1 MKGKT
6 QLPIPAGADKVSD
19 GDIQQAEKGDSVD
32 QILIHSI
39 ESVVIDW
46 SHQIQEVLKKDS
58 SQPLLEG
65 LNPGPLVEVEF
76 WKAKCINLENIYDQL
91 RSPKTQKM
99 AELLEKTQSSYYPA
113 FSELYKETASALEEA
128 ADIDV
133 HLKPLSGHFEGIES
147 TEFDECAELFEPL
160 MHSICLLW
168 SNSRHYCRPARII
181 VLLQELNNVVMRR
194 ASEFLEPLDLF
205 KGEPDESVEKIRTC
219 FNVLNT
225 YEKCYDSHKAKLLSY
240 FKEGGLE
247 AKDWEFSRKMV
258 FARWDKF
265 MERMNMISDL
275 FKTALEMLRLEKV
288 EIGGVKGKALSARVV
303 VIFEEFKVEFDK
315 FSNKKYDPL
324 DPNSDVSS
332 WVGGKNREYVFLS
345 FVKIIK
351 LIVYSN

>member
-1 MKGKT
+1 
-6 QLPIPAGADKVSD
+6 
-19 GDIQQAEKGDSVD
+19 
-32 QILIHSI
+32 
-39 ESVVIDW
+39 
-46 SHQIQEVLKKDS
+46 
-58 SQPLLEG
+58 
-65 LNPGPLVEVEF
+65 
-76 WKAKCINLENIYDQL
+76 
-91 RSPKTQKM
+91 M

-225 YEKCYDSHKAKLLSY
+225 YEKCYDSHKAKLLGY

-324 DPNSDVSS
+324 DPNSDVSN
-332 WVGGKNREYVFLS
+332 WVGGND
-345 FVKIIK
+345 
-351 LIVYSN
+351 